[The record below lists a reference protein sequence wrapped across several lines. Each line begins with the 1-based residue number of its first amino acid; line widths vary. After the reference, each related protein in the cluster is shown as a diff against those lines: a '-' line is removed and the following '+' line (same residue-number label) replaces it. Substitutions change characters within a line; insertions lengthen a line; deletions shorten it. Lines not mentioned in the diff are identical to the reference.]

1 MKFLAI
7 LQDSIREAI
16 DAKVFYVMVG
26 LSLLMTLL
34 TLSITFTPVAGG
46 RQVIQDW
53 AILPLN
59 TDAPDIG
66 QARAMD
72 QLFQVRPTRFEVTE
86 VEPLEGEPDAATS
99 TFKVKLKAS
108 FNTPD
113 AAKKAKADPK
123 AVETFIGE
131 QFGLLE
137 GRCMM
142 EAADV
147 HFTGWEGEMPLLG
160 GLFGGGGGGLKG
172 NFELEARP
180 TPATF
185 RFWPNR
191 FSLIFGAWDVT
202 GQAGFPLFQQLGII
216 ENVLVGYIGSTIAVL
231 VSIVISAFFIPNML
245 RKGSVDLLLVK
256 PIGRVSLLL
265 YKFVGGLT
273 FIFLNTAVAVIGV
286 WAALGL
292 RSGVWAV
299 SFLETILVLTF
310 FFAILYSVSTV
321 FGVITRSPISAIL
334 LTVGVWAVFFII
346 GFIHSIIDQ
355 FRSLDRMAQAIQAK
369 LGDEGV
375 KAMEGVPDG
384 APDNPQAPRPGQRG
398 PRLEQMRFH
407 ENWFTQTIYVLHII
421 LPRTNDLYR
430 LTDRQ
435 IHHDLAFG
443 EPTAPPEQD
452 KPPAKLP
459 GGIEMPQIVD
469 KPPSLAEVV
478 GVSGAFIA
486 AMLAIACFWF
496 ATKDY

>member
-7 LQDSIREAI
+7 LKDSIREAI

-34 TLSITFTPVAGG
+34 TLSISFTPVAGG
-46 RQVIQDW
+46 RQMIQEW
-53 AILPLN
+53 AVLPLN

-66 QARAMD
+66 QARAVE
-72 QLFQVRPTRFEVTE
+72 QIFRARPTHFDITE
-86 VEPLEGEPDAATS
+86 AAPLEGQPDAATS

-108 FNTPD
+108 FKTHN
-113 AAKKAKADPK
+113 AATEAKADPK
-123 AVETFIGE
+123 AVETFIE
-131 QFGLLE
+131 QHFGLLE
-137 GRCMM
+137 GRRMM
-142 EAADV
+142 EAKDV
-147 HFTGWEGEMPLLG
+147 HFTGWEGQIPLLG
-160 GLFGGGGGGLKG
+160 GLLGGGGGLEG

-191 FSLIFGAWDVT
+191 FSLFFGAWDVT
-202 GQAGFPLFQQLGII
+202 GQAGFPLFQQIGMI

-256 PIGRVSLLL
+256 PISRVSLLL

-273 FIFLNTAVAVIGV
+273 FIFLNTVVAVVGV

-299 SFLETILVLTF
+299 SFLETILILTF
-310 FFAILYSVSTV
+310 FFAILYSVSTL
-321 FGVITRSPISAIL
+321 FGVLTRSPIAAIL

-346 GFIHSIIDQ
+346 GLIHSFMEQ
-355 FRSLDRMAQAIQAK
+355 FRSLDRVAQAIQAK

-375 KAMEGVPDG
+375 KALEAPD
-384 APDNPQAPRPGQRG
+384 APPDNPQEPRPGQGG
-398 PRLEQMRFH
+398 PRLAQMRFQ
-407 ENWFTQTIYVLHII
+407 ENWFTRTIFVLHII

-435 IHHDLAFG
+435 IQHDLAFG
-443 EPTAPPEQD
+443 EPTAPPEAEQ
-452 KPPAKLP
+452 PSAKLP
-459 GGIEMPQIVD
+459 GGIELPQIAE
-469 KPPSLAEVV
+469 KPPPLGEVV

-486 AMLAIACFWF
+486 VMLAIACSWF
-496 ATKDY
+496 VTKDY

>member
-7 LQDSIREAI
+7 LKDSIREAI

-26 LSLLMTLL
+26 LSLLMTLI
-34 TLSITFTPVAGG
+34 TLSITFTPIPGD
-46 RQVIQDW
+46 RQVVQDW

-72 QLFQVRPTRFEVTE
+72 QLFQARPTRFEVAE
-86 VEPLEGEPDAATS
+86 IAPLEGQPNAATS

-108 FNTPD
+108 FNTAD
-113 AAKKAKADPK
+113 AATKAKADPQ
-123 AVETFIGE
+123 AVESFIE
-131 QFGLLE
+131 QQFGLLE
-137 GRCMM
+137 GRHMM
-142 EAADV
+142 DATDV
-147 HFTGWEGEMPLLG
+147 HFTGWEGNIPLLG
-160 GLFGGGGGGLKG
+160 GLLGGNNSLKG

-191 FSLIFGAWDVT
+191 LSLIFGAWDVS
-202 GQAGFPLFQQLGII
+202 GQAGFPLFHQMGVI

-273 FIFLNTAVAVIGV
+273 FIFLNTVVAVVGV

-292 RSGVWAV
+292 RSGIWGVA
-299 SFLETILVLTF
+299 FLETILVLTF

-321 FGVITRSPISAIL
+321 FGVLTRSPIAAIL
-334 LTVGVWAVFFII
+334 LTVGVWAIFFII
-346 GFIHSIIDQ
+346 GAIHGVIEQ

-375 KAMEGVPDG
+375 KALEE
-384 APDNPQAPRPGQRG
+384 AQNRNPDNPQAPPSQRG
-398 PRLEQMRFH
+398 PQLSQLRFH
-407 ENWFTQTIYVLHII
+407 ENWFTQTIYVLHLI

-443 EPTAPPEQD
+443 EPTAPPEAD

-459 GGIEMPQIVD
+459 GGIELPQVVD
-469 KPPSLAEVV
+469 KPPPLAEVV

-486 AMLAIACFWF
+486 LMLVISCFWF
-496 ATKDY
+496 VTKDY